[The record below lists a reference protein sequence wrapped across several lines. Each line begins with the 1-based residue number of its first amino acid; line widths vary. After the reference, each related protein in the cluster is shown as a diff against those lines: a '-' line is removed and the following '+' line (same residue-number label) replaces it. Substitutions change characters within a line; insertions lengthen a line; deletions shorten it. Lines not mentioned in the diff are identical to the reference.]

1 MAGLKGKVGPMSLVA
16 LLRDARQADRDS
28 KPLAVAGARELV
40 PILARELRAGGEPG
54 AVVEQ
59 DHDGA
64 AALVWIGEPDE
75 VRLRS
80 AHHAKIP
87 IVAVT
92 EATTV
97 PHVAAGDLVR
107 VPPGQGFPV
116 ERIAA
121 AVARKLDE
129 DGISLA
135 ARLPVLR
142 EPVTN
147 RLISATSRR
156 NGLIGVAVFVPGVD
170 MPILTFNQ
178 LRMVLRIA
186 LAHGEGIERRRA
198 FELLGVV
205 GAGFTFRAIARSM
218 LDFVP
223 VGGWAVKGVVAY
235 TGTRAVGEA
244 AVRYFGALKEPPSG

>member
-1 MAGLKGKVGPMSLVA
+1 MSLVA
-16 LLRDARQADRDS
+16 LLRDIRQADRIS

-40 PILARELRAGGEPG
+40 PILARELRAGGDSS

-59 DHDGA
+59 DHEGA
-64 AALVWIGEPDE
+64 AALVWVGEPDE
-75 VRLRS
+75 ARLRE
-80 AHHAKIP
+80 AHRAKVP

-97 PHVAAGDLVR
+97 PYVPAADLVR

-116 ERIAA
+116 EQIAA
-121 AVARKLDE
+121 AVARRLEE

-135 ARLPVLR
+135 ARLPVVR
-142 EPVTN
+142 PAVTD
-147 RLISATSRR
+147 RLISAASRR

-186 LAHGEGIERRRA
+186 LAHGEGIDRARA

-205 GAGFTFRAIARSM
+205 GAGFTFRAIARSV

-244 AVRYFGALKEPPSG
+244 AVRYFGALKEPPTG